1 MSEDKKIYE
10 ENSAQTAAGLPCH
23 VVRDLLPL
31 YADGLTSDET
41 SRDIRC
47 HLDGCEDCSK
57 QYKAMTA
64 GPDLTA
70 DKASAEHAQAG
81 KEIDY
86 LKKVKKRSKLPAI
99 IIACAALLVLGGLAA
114 RFFIFGSRN
123 NSAVISADVKNER
136 EVTLDIEL
144 MDSAL
149 ALSGTDIT
157 EKDGVVTVEAKSVLV
172 GLRKSSKGTA
182 TYTAKEPVKQ
192 VVDASGKVLWEN
204 GLKIEPY
211 VGTMFANKVQYLG
224 NAPAVG
230 SLVNSVWIAGV
241 DMHLKDGMQLKT
253 DKKPYTL
260 ILNTEAAD
268 NQTLGVQHKHAILL
282 LALIENLD
290 RVEYVYQNPSYKIE
304 TPLVVNAMDSG
315 NALEQAKKLAMYGGS
330 NSAEIVRNASSIKDF
345 GKSASALQALVDVLE
360 KDPNTAEPI
369 LNEEFFRAIVKLEL
383 KTEDLSVIGSSFTT
397 QDAEGN
403 RSVTIGFVNGDV
415 LNYVCRRD
423 RVMISASYTDKAA
436 NKQYSWEDGQDSVT
450 IKDL

>member
-1 MSEDKKIYE
+1 MSEEKIYK

-31 YADGLTSDET
+31 YIDGLTADQT

-64 GPDLTA
+64 GPDLPA

-99 IIACAALLVLGGLAA
+99 IIGCIALLAIGALVA
-114 RFFIFGSRN
+114 RFLIFGSVS
-123 NSAVISADVKNER
+123 NSAIVRAEVEEPR
-136 EVTLDIEL
+136 EVYLTIEL
-144 MDSAL
+144 PDSAM
-149 ALSGTDIT
+149 AISGTQIE
-157 EKDGVVTVEAKSVLV
+157 EKDGVITVRVKTCLA
-172 GLRKSSKGTA
+172 GLRKSGRLA
-182 TYTAKEPVKQ
+182 TSYTARSDIKQ
-192 VVDASGKVLWEN
+192 IVDANGKVLWEN
-204 GLKIEPY
+204 GRTIEAY
-211 VGTMFANKVQYLG
+211 VANMFQKKVKYIG

-241 DMHLKDGMQLKT
+241 DLHLKDGMQLKT

-290 RVEYVYQNPSYKIE
+290 RVEYMYQNPSYKIE
-304 TPLVVNAMDSG
+304 IPLVVNAMDSG

-403 RSVTIGFVNGDV
+403 RSATIGFVNGDV

-436 NKQYSWEDGQDSVT
+436 NKLYSWEDGQDGVT